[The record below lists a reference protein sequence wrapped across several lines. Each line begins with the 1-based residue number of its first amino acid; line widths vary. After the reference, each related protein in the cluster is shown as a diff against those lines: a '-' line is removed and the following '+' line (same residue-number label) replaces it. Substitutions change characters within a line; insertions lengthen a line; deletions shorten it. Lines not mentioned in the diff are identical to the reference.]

1 MDSEQLLP
9 PTPRALS
16 DAELQ
21 EVLDRA
27 KAEGGGI
34 LAAMQILEAQAQ
46 LRETDKSELRAWQA
60 QQSDLG
66 SEEEVATASDEQL
79 LERVEE
85 LSPRASASVFETSS
99 EERQKPVADV
109 LQPMFAAP
117 EAIEEPPVEVVVQTK
132 RLAKDPS
139 SSQFWVWL
147 PISGSLLPL
156 GFSIWLRSL
165 GLTFEQ
171 SLVAALL
178 GIFAS
183 AGVVAVGAIAGKR
196 SSLPTMVLSRAA
208 FGVFGNLGPAAV
220 LVLSRLFWAL
230 VLITLGYLL
239 ITQNVATTSNLASQS
254 EPILW
259 LAVTALALLVLGA
272 SVLSSIGGRVLAWSQ
287 RLSGALGITTALT
300 ITVSK
305 ISEDGFA
312 SETVETGSWLR
323 ALGASVVVFAVFGLA
338 WSSASS
344 DYASG
349 LPVKVRGW
357 KVAGWAILSMGVV
370 PALLATAALFAFG
383 NLTDEDFTASFGG
396 LVAGSSLSAVSV
408 MVQISL
414 VLSLLTTIAMSLRS
428 SSMSF
433 ESILLKLKPAVA
445 SPIIAVAAFL
455 LAVFGFAYLGASGFW
470 FNLHGYAVFLA
481 VPVAAWS
488 GIFVA
493 DVLIRR
499 IAYHEVSL
507 SRSYGFYKAVNLTN
521 TLGWLAAVA
530 LGWGLLKSDLVEF
543 RWLGY
548 LADLTANSEFWA
560 QSNFGVVIA
569 FAIGLLLPVASGIP
583 RIKRQE
589 QEVLAIEARRND
601 LRDVLGLAD

>member
-1 MDSEQLLP
+1 MVSEQHLP

-27 KAEGGGI
+27 KAEGGGV

-46 LRETDKSELRAWQA
+46 LRETDKSELRAWQS
-60 QQSDLG
+60 QQADMG
-66 SEEEVATASDEQL
+66 SEEEIATSLDEAVPFI
-79 LERVEE
+79 EI
-85 LSPRASASVFETSS
+85 
-99 EERQKPVADV
+99 
-109 LQPMFAAP
+109 
-117 EAIEEPPVEVVVQTK
+117 AIEPIVDTPVEVVVQTK

-147 PISGSLLPL
+147 PISGSLLP
-156 GFSIWLRSL
+156 FSMALWLRSL

-171 SLVAALL
+171 SLTAVLL

-208 FGVFGNLGPAAV
+208 FGVFGNLGPALI
-220 LVLSRLFWAL
+220 LVVSRLFWAL
-230 VLITLGYLL
+230 VLVTLGYLL
-239 ITQNVATTSNLASQS
+239 IAQNLTSTSLMSGGS
-254 EPILW
+254 EPVSW
-259 LAVTALALLVLGA
+259 VAVLVLAAVVLGSA
-272 SVLSSIGGRVLAWSQ
+272 VLSSLGGRFLIWAQ
-287 RLSGALGITTALT
+287 RLSGGLGIAVAIVLATA
-300 ITVSK
+300 K
-305 ISEDGFA
+305 ISGAGVAMEVDQA
-312 SETVETGSWLR
+312 GSWLR
-323 ALGASVVVFAVFGLA
+323 ALGAAVVIFAIFGLA

-349 LPVKVRGW
+349 LPVNVRGW
-357 KVAGWAILSMGVV
+357 KVAGWALLSMGAI
-370 PALLATAALFAFG
+370 PAALATLALLAFG
-383 NLTDEDFTASFGG
+383 TLTDRDFASSFNG
-396 LVAGSSLSAVSV
+396 LVAGASSTTLAVV
-408 MVQISL
+408 VQISL
-414 VLSLLTTIAMSLRS
+414 IFTLVTTIAMSLRS

-433 ESILLKLKPAVA
+433 ESVQLKLKASIATPVIATVAIAMAVLGL
-445 SPIIAVAAFL
+445 S
-455 LAVFGFAYLGASGFW
+455 YLGASGFW
-470 FNLHGYAVFLA
+470 FNLQGYALFLA

-488 GIFVA
+488 GIFVS

-507 SRSYGFYKAVNLTN
+507 SRSYGFYKAVNITN
-521 TLGWLAAVA
+521 TAGWLLAVA
-530 LGWGLLKSDLVEF
+530 LGWGLLKSDLREF
-543 RWLGY
+543 QWLGY
-548 LADLTANSEFWA
+548 LADLTTNAEFWA

-569 FAIGLLLPVASGIP
+569 FAIGLLLPVAAGIP

-601 LRDVLGLAD
+601 LRDVLGLVD